1 VKEGDMTAQLEAGD
15 KAPDFDLP
23 GDGGKPVSLRKARG
37 GKTVLYFYPK
47 DDTEACTAEAI
58 AFNGLRAQFAE
69 AGVQI
74 FGISPDSVKSHEKFK
89 RKHGLELTLAADE
102 GRAALDAYGVWKE
115 KSMYGRKY
123 MGVERTTM
131 LIDAKGVIARIWRKV
146 RVRGHAEEVLAAA
159 RAL

>member
-1 VKEGDMTAQLEAGD
+1 MTAQPQAGD
-15 KAPDFDLP
+15 EAPDF
-23 GDGGKPVSLRKARG
+23 SLSTGAAPPLRLSALKG
-37 GKTVLYFYPK
+37 TKVVLYFYPT
-47 DDTEACTAEAI
+47 DDTETCTAEAI

>member
-1 VKEGDMTAQLEAGD
+1 MTAQLEAGD
-15 KAPDFDLP
+15 KAPDFSLP
-23 GDGGKPVSLRKARG
+23 GDGGEPVSLRKARG
-37 GKTVLYFYPK
+37 GKIVLYFYPK
-47 DDTEACTAEAI
+47 DDTEACTAD
-58 AFNGLRAQFAE
+58 NGLRAQFAE
-69 AGVQI
+69 AGAKI

-115 KSMYGRKY
+115 KSLYGRKY
-123 MGVERTTM
+123 MGVERTTV
-131 LIDAKGVIARIWRKV
+131 LIDAKGVRARIWRKV